1 MIKILHT
8 ADVHLDSPF
17 SSTDLRRAEI
27 RQSELRA
34 VFASMMTY
42 ARTEKVDLVLI
53 PGDLFDSE
61 YVTRETLAHITRELA
76 SLSCPVVISPGNHDA
91 CNEKSVWLRN
101 DFPQNVYVFKSDKLD
116 VISFD
121 ELGVDVYGYAF
132 SSPEMSAAPI
142 YGHVKDSDRIN
153 LLCAHLDLGATSSGY
168 APISPDALFA
178 FGCDYYALGHIH
190 NPSEPIFRENSAAAY
205 SGCPEGR
212 APDEVG
218 IKGAIIANIE
228 KGVAPK
234 LKFVRFCR
242 RRYEN
247 ATLDCTGAS
256 SASEIE
262 AMASGL
268 ISERK
273 YSDDTILTLTLTG
286 RLSPYILLTP
296 DVYERLGK
304 NLFSINVKDETSA
317 ELGLDYLER
326 DAGIKGEFY
335 RLLKPQLESG
345 EAREREIAKRALRYG
360 LSALDGGG
368 VTD

>member
-1 MIKILHT
+1 MIKIFHT

-17 SSTDLRRAEI
+17 ASTDLRRAEI

-42 ARTEKVDLVLI
+42 ARTEKVDIVLI

-76 SLSCPVVISPGNHDA
+76 SLACPVVISPGNHDC

-101 DFPQNVYVFKSDKLD
+101 DFPDNVHVFTSDKLD
-116 VISFD
+116 MISFD

-132 SSPEMSAAPI
+132 PSPSMSAAPI
-142 YGHVKDSDRIN
+142 YGHVKDSEKIN
-153 LLCAHLDLGATSSGY
+153 LLCAHLELGGSGSSY
-168 APISPDALFA
+168 APISETALFS

-190 NPSEPIFRENSAAAY
+190 NPPQPIFSGNSAVAY

-212 APDEVG
+212 APDETG
-218 IKGAIIANIE
+218 IKGAIVATVE
-228 KGVAPK
+228 KGSAPK

-247 ATLDCTGAS
+247 ASLDCTDAT
-256 SASEIE
+256 SAADVE
-262 AMASGL
+262 AMASEL

-273 YSDDTILTLTLTG
+273 YSDDTILTLKLTG
-286 RLSPYILLTP
+286 RLSPYIMLTQ
-296 DVYERLGK
+296 DIYDRIGK
-304 NLFSINVKDETSA
+304 NLFSLTVKDETAA
-317 ELGLDYLER
+317 EQGLDYLER

-335 RLLKPQLESG
+335 RLLKPRLESDDQH
-345 EAREREIAKRALRYG
+345 ERDIAKRALRYG

-368 VTD
+368 VTE